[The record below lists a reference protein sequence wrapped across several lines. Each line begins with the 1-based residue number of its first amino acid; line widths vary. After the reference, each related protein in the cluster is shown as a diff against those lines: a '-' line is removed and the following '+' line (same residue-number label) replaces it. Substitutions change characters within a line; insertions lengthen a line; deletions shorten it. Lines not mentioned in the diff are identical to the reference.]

1 MNEIIRELG
10 RVVSEGFYDHQ
21 QIRIAEMNRVRDVL
35 RKKNEG
41 IAFDEVEEKKEKKTY
56 DEKYKDE
63 NLSGLLEQMLIEQK
77 ITQEE
82 HDYINNVII
91 LHREALKNEDKYEKL
106 MGQFVSQEKAY
117 TEFLKH
123 VRGIGMILSA
133 NIIKSFGYCEKYN
146 HVSSLWKHC
155 GLHVVAG
162 KAPKKVKGQ
171 KLDFNPKLRTMCWK
185 IGDSFVKS
193 RSPYRE
199 FYDSEKIRQL
209 ALMENKAEG
218 APASKMHAELR
229 SRRKMVKIFLQHYY
243 VISRKLVG
251 LESELPYPQDRMGH
265 TNYIDPFKFLNKMK
279 MP

>member
-1 MNEIIRELG
+1 MNSLISELG
-10 RVVSEGFYDHQ
+10 RVVAEGFYDHQ
-21 QIRIAEMNRVRDVL
+21 HVRIAEMNRVRDVL

-41 IAFDEVEEKKEKKTY
+41 IAFDQVEEKKEEKTY

-63 NLSGLLEQMLIEQK
+63 NLPLLLEQMLSEGKLMQD
-77 ITQEE
+77 ER
-82 HDYINNVII
+82 DYINNI
-91 LHREALKNEDKYEKL
+91 LTLHVEALKNEYKYEKL
-106 MGQFVSQEKAY
+106 MSAFVSQEKAY

-123 VRGIGMILSA
+123 VRGIRMILSA
-133 NIIKSFGYCEKYN
+133 NIIKNFGYCEKYN

-162 KAPKKVKGQ
+162 HAIKKVKGQ
-171 KLDFNPKLRTMCWK
+171 KLDFNPKLRTLCWK

-193 RSPYRE
+193 RSPYRQ
-199 FYDSEKIRQL
+199 FYDSEKERQL

-218 APASKMHAELR
+218 APVSKMHAELR

-243 VISRKLVG
+243 VISRSLVG
-251 LESELPYPQDRMGH
+251 LESSEPYPQERMGH
-265 TNYIDPFKFLNKMK
+265 KSYINPFEFLDKMK